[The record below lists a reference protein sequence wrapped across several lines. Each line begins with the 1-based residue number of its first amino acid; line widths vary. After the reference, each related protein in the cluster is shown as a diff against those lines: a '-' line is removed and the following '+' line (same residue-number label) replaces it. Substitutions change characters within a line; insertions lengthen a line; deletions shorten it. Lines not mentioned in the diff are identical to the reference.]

1 LISTSLKKSTPLRG
15 AFLLAEREG
24 FEPLGTLTHAVTGTC
39 QTFERKAILEKR
51 LFLTEIKTTTVE
63 DLCNIVME
71 TQK

>member
-1 LISTSLKKSTPLRG
+1 
-15 AFLLAEREG
+15 LAEREG